1 MKPWTAWQN
10 WVAVAAGL
18 YAALA
23 AIWTPTD
30 GKTTTTLIIL
40 GVLTIIAGLINL
52 SAPRLQSMEWAQGI
66 LGVLLFISP
75 WVLAFTA
82 MTGMAVTAWVCGIV
96 TIVVTALVMP
106 AVMSARE
113 GSHQHHHRPSAA

>member
-1 MKPWTAWQN
+1 MKKWTKWQN

-23 AIWTPTD
+23 PVWTTTD
-30 GKTTTTLIIL
+30 GKTTATMMVL
-40 GVLTIIAGLINL
+40 GVLTIAAGLVNL
-52 SAPRLQSMEWAQGI
+52 SMPRLQSMEWAQGI

-82 MTGMAVTAWVCGIV
+82 MTGMAVTAWICGIV
-96 TIVVTALVMP
+96 TIVVSALAMP
-106 AVMSARE
+106 QLMKMRE
-113 GSHQHHHRPSAA
+113 DHHHHRPAAA

>member
-1 MKPWTAWQN
+1 MKKWTKWQN

-23 AIWTPTD
+23 AIWTPSD
-30 GKTTTTLIIL
+30 GKATTTLVVL
-40 GVLTIIAGLINL
+40 GVLTIIAGLVNL
-52 SAPRLQSMEWAQGI
+52 SMPRMPSVEWAQGV

-82 MTGMAVTAWVCGIV
+82 MTGVAVTAWICGIV
-96 TIVVTALVMP
+96 TIIVTAWALPSLMK
-106 AVMSARE
+106 ARE
-113 GSHQHHHRPSAA
+113 DQHHHRPAAA

>member
-1 MKPWTAWQN
+1 MKKWTKWQN

-23 AIWTPTD
+23 SIWTTSD
-30 GKTTTTLIIL
+30 GKAATTLVVL
-40 GVLTIIAGLINL
+40 GILTIIAGLVNL
-52 SAPRLQSMEWAQGI
+52 SMPRMPSVEWAQGV

-82 MTGMAVTAWVCGIV
+82 MTGIAVTAWICGIV
-96 TIVVTALVMP
+96 TIVVTAWALPSLMKG
-106 AVMSARE
+106 RE
-113 GSHQHHHRPSAA
+113 DQHHHRPAAA

>member
-1 MKPWTAWQN
+1 MNKWTKWQN

-23 AIWTPTD
+23 PVWTRTD
-30 GKTTTTLIIL
+30 GKTTVTMIVL
-40 GVLTIIAGLINL
+40 GVLTIAAGLVNL
-52 SAPRLQSMEWAQGI
+52 SMPRLQSMEWAQGI

-82 MTGMAVTAWVCGIV
+82 MTGMAVTAWICGIV
-96 TIVVTALVMP
+96 TIVVSALAMP
-106 AVMSARE
+106 QLMKMRE
-113 GSHQHHHRPSAA
+113 DHHHHRPAAA